1 MSQFKVYSSS
11 AGSGKTYTLTRAYLK
26 LALSQPKPTYVRN
39 ILAITFTNDAANEM
53 KSRILAALKDF
64 GSDEFNEQSKF
75 WGMFREIA
83 DEVQATEPI
92 DDALLRQRAKA
103 VFHQII
109 HEYSDFS
116 VKTIDSFV
124 NQLVSAF
131 TDDLNLPFNYEI
143 VLDKDVVML
152 EAVERLFTKAG
163 DKEHR
168 DITKMLER
176 FALDKAEDGKNW
188 NSMPADLAAFS
199 DDMLKDQ
206 YYPLVSK
213 LDDLKISDFQKIHKK
228 IKTFVKWFEGTIK
241 GKAAATQQLFEGQG
255 IAITDFSYGKAS
267 GVASYIGGLQTDVA
281 KEYGNRIRAS
291 VEQDKWFSKST
302 PKPIIE
308 IFESIKS
315 QVITAVNELEEL
327 REKHLSKFTL
337 LKVLSD
343 DMYKLALLKKVKE
356 EFDAVLAENNQV
368 FLAEFNRMILQIVL
382 SEPVPF
388 IYERLGEKFNH
399 ILIDEFQDTS
409 DMQFYNLLPLIENA
423 LAGNHFNLV
432 VGDAKQSIYR
442 WRGGKMELIVHLFNK
457 NLGELLN
464 NPLLSV
470 FQADQLMT
478 VNQFLDP
485 VSLDTN
491 YRSASEIIKFN
502 NDFFRQV
509 IGNQQDKYPLLTDA
523 YQTFEQKERPNAPT
537 GGHVEIGILPYADN
551 KELMLQEIS
560 DTIQKALD
568 QGYELK
574 DIAILTRR
582 VADSSL
588 VAQYLD
594 EKQLRV
600 ISQDSLLLN
609 HSGAIR
615 LTVAFLRVID
625 QPDNQLAKYEAAYL
639 FYQYSLREIPDVQ
652 VNTLIAEAVES
663 ANVNDFYEFFVNRG
677 YHFDAFKLQ
686 KSGLYAITE
695 QIIRTLNLFDQS
707 SELPYLFAFLDLTL
721 DFGTRQSN
729 HLHDFLEYWEEKKAK
744 RSISTS
750 GDADAVTIT
759 TIHRSKGLEYPI
771 VIIPFASWSTAF
783 KKGSRLWVDLENIDY
798 EELQLAD
805 ADQPK
810 RLRAASVS
818 VGKNLMDTE
827 IAKQFQ
833 AEEEALFIENLNMLY
848 VAFTRPTD
856 KLYIFSNRNYHH
868 KTQGVGELVESFLN
882 TVGQELTSTD
892 ETERITL
899 YEGRSL
905 KKEVM
910 NEIRPTIVLPK
921 IISEDRGDRLRLRR
935 SSEKIFDPETLEK
948 NKDRGNKV
956 HAAFAL
962 IKSYRDVDE
971 AIRRLEFE
979 GVINGTEGI
988 DIKESIEQVINLPE
1002 LKPLFA
1008 DNVEVINEKDILVNG
1023 SDVLRP
1029 DRVVFMA
1036 DAVHVLDFKTG
1047 VPKENHKQQIK
1058 RYGSLYRK
1066 MGYKTVKTQ
1075 LVYLEDQHVLEV
1087 MS

>member
-26 LALSQPKPTYVRN
+26 LVLSQPKPTYVRS

-64 GSDEFNEQSKF
+64 GSEDFSEESKF
-75 WGMFREIA
+75 YGMFREIA
-83 DEVQATEPI
+83 DEIQVTEPI
-92 DDALLRQRAKA
+92 DDTLIRQRAKA

-163 DKEHR
+163 DKKHR
-168 DITKMLER
+168 DITGMLER
-176 FALDKAEDGKNW
+176 FALEKAEDGKNW

-213 LDDLKISDFQKIHKK
+213 LDDLSIKDFRKIHKQIRK
-228 IKTFVKWFEGTIK
+228 FTNWFEELIAE
-241 GKAAATQQLFEGQG
+241 KAAETQRFIESQG
-255 IAITDFSYGKAS
+255 ISIEDFSFGKAS
-267 GVASYIGGLQTDVA
+267 GVASYIGGLQKDIT
-281 KEYGNRIRAS
+281 KEYGSRIRAAA
-291 VEQDKWFSKST
+291 EQDKWFTAKT

-308 IFESIKS
+308 RFESIKIE
-315 QVITAVNELEEL
+315 VISAINEIEAL
-327 REKHLSKFTL
+327 RKQHLAKYKL
-337 LKVLSD
+337 LKMLSD

-423 LAGNHFNLV
+423 LAGNNFNLV

-457 NLGELLN
+457 NLGELLD

-470 FQADQLMT
+470 FQVDQLLT

-491 YRSASEIIKFN
+491 YRSASEIITFN
-502 NDFFRQV
+502 NDFFRHA
-509 IGNQQDKYPLLTDA
+509 IGNQQDKYPLLADA
-523 YQTFEQKERPNAPT
+523 YQTFEQKARVDAPK
-537 GGHVEIGILPYADN
+537 GGHIEIGILPYEDFQ
-551 KELMLQEIS
+551 ELMLQEIS
-560 DTIQKALD
+560 DTIQKALHE
-568 QGYELK
+568 GYALR

-588 VAQYLD
+588 VAQYLNERD
-594 EKQLRV
+594 FRV

-609 HSGAIR
+609 NSGAIR
-615 LTVAFLRVID
+615 LVVAFLRVID

-639 FYQYSLREIPDVQ
+639 FYQYSLHQIPDVK
-652 VNTLIAEAVES
+652 VNTLISEAVES
-663 ANVNDFYEFFVNRG
+663 PNVNDFYDFFVKRG
-677 YHFDAFKLQ
+677 FHFDAFKLQ

-695 QIIRTLNLFDQS
+695 QVIRTLNLFDNS
-707 SELPYLFAFLDLTL
+707 AELPYLFSFLDLTL

-729 HLHDFLEYWEEKKAK
+729 HLHDFLNYWEEKKAK

-771 VIIPFASWSTAF
+771 VIIPFTSWSTGF
-783 KKGSRLWVDLENIDY
+783 KRGSRLWVDLENVAY
-798 EELQLAD
+798 EELKID
-805 ADQPK
+805 ENESPK
-810 RLRAASVS
+810 RLRSASVAVS
-818 VGKNLMDTE
+818 KNLLETE
-827 IAKQFQ
+827 IAEQYQ
-833 AEEEALFIENLNMLY
+833 AEEEAIFIENLNMLY

-856 KLYIFSNRNYHH
+856 KLYIFSNRNYRN
-868 KTQGVGELVESFLN
+868 KIQGVGELLESYLN
-882 TVGQELTSTD
+882 ATGKELLIPD
-892 ETERITL
+892 KIERIVL
-899 YEGRSL
+899 YEGKSL
-905 KKEVM
+905 KKQVTKQVEPAF
-910 NEIRPTIVLPK
+910 ILPK

-988 DIKESIEQVINLPE
+988 DIKKSIEQVINMPE
-1002 LKPLFA
+1002 LNALFA

-1023 SDVLRP
+1023 SEVLRP
-1029 DRVVFMA
+1029 DRVVFTKE
-1036 DAVHVLDFKTG
+1036 AVYILDFKTG
-1047 VPKENHKQQIK
+1047 TPKENHKQQIK
-1058 RYGSLYRK
+1058 RYGKMYRE
-1066 MGYKTVKTQ
+1066 MGYANVKTQ
-1075 LVYLEDQHVLEV
+1075 LIYLENEQVLDV
-1087 MS
+1087 NA